1 MNERSARLVGLTVS
15 RVRGAVYRI
24 LASVLRKAE
33 HSDHVAVA
41 LWRDLVPAYQR
52 PARQRDQRADFLAF
66 CRAHGSIGRGQLFQ
80 DLWVLFETEQ
90 QLAGYF
96 VEFGAVDGLAH
107 SNTLVLERQF
117 GWRGIL
123 AEPNPYMVKSLEKN
137 RVASIDTRCVWSK
150 SDELVELLVTPDP
163 EFSTLVSLAKS
174 DQHFTTERMSGEMH
188 KVLTVSLADLLEQHD
203 APLVIDYMSV
213 DTEGSEYEILTAFP
227 FGSRTIRLLSIEH
240 NHRPIE
246 CDLDRLMAT
255 HGYERRF
262 PELSGWDAWYR
273 LRTVV
278 D

>member
-1 MNERSARLVGLTVS
+1 MNERSTRLVGLTVS
-15 RVRGAVYRI
+15 RVRGAVYRM

-41 LWRDLVPAYQR
+41 LWRDFVPAYQR
-52 PARQRDQRADFLAF
+52 PARQRDQRAEFLAF
-66 CRAHGSIGRGQLFQ
+66 CRAHGPIGRGQLFQ
-80 DLWVLFETEQ
+80 DLWVLYETEQ

-123 AEPNPYMVKSLEKN
+123 AEPNPSMAKSLEKN
-137 RVASIDTRCVWSK
+137 RIASIDTRCVWRK

-227 FGSRTIRLLSIEH
+227 FGSRTIRLLSVEH

-246 CDLDRLMAT
+246 RDLDRLMAT

-262 PELSGWDAWYR
+262 PELSDWDAWYR
-273 LRTVV
+273 LRTVA